1 MSTKELIDV
10 IVECAKLVRNQL
22 SCGFEEKVYKNA
34 MYIEMKKHNLPVE
47 VEVPIKVYYDGQV
60 VGDFRADMI
69 VDKRIIIEL
78 KAINTLTVINS
89 VQLVNY
95 LTATGIDDGLLI
107 NFGAEHLEIK
117 HKTRLYHKCQ

>member
-1 MSTKELIDV
+1 M
-10 IVECAKLVRNQL
+10 IVECAKLVRKQL
-22 SCGFEEKVYKNA
+22 SYGFEEKVYKNA
-34 MYIEMKKHNLPVE
+34 MYIELKKHQLLVE

-69 VDKRIIIEL
+69 IDKRIIIEL
-78 KAINTLTVINS
+78 KATNALAIVHS

-117 HKTRLYHKCQ
+117 HKTRLYYKCQ

>member
-1 MSTKELIDV
+1 MSTKELIDE
-10 IVECAKLVRNQL
+10 IVECAKLVRKQL
-22 SCGFEEKVYKNA
+22 SYGFEEKVYKNA
-34 MYIEMKKHNLPVE
+34 MFIELKKHNLSVE
-47 VEVPIKVYYDGQV
+47 IEVPIKVYYDGQV

-78 KAINTLTVINS
+78 KAINALTIINS

-117 HKTRLYHKCQ
+117 HKTRLYYKCQ